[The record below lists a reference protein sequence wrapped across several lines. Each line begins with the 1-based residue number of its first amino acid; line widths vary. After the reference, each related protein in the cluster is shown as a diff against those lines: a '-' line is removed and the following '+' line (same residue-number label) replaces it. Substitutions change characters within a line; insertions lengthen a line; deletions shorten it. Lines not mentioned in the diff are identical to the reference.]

1 MPGIFSEAHADK
13 KEVAAGLADELR
25 LMAQWLGL
33 EKIKIGSNG
42 DLSSGVRKS
51 LSAAVR

>member
-1 MPGIFSEAHADK
+1 VPGIFSEVHADK
-13 KEVAAGLADELR
+13 KEVAVGLADELR

-42 DLSSGVRKS
+42 DLSSAVRKS
-51 LSAAVR
+51 LSTTAR